1 MFYHWVNF
9 LENVL
14 VCSAATIHQYTGEWW
29 YFLSRYECRY
39 YDKISQ
45 YMYYDSSWIKKS
57 VLRNNC
63 LLWLLTQVQVL
74 SELCIKQRDLG
85 KGRKVPSLPFIAL
98 CASGHVSVNM
108 VAQKHAQFQ
117 LAVSWHSLVWPWTKH
132 MVHLFLAALLCLSV
146 ICNDVSYHVSYGDTC
161 IEICIVSWEIVSLQP
176 FYCVILWSNVASVI

>member
-45 YMYYDSSWIKKS
+45 YYDSSWIKKS

-74 SELCIKQRDLG
+74 SELFIKQRDLG

-98 CASGHVSVNM
+98 CASSQVSFKM
-108 VAQKHAQFQ
+108 VAQKHAQFW
-117 LAVSWHSLVWPWTKH
+117 LVVRWHSLVRPQTKH
-132 MVHLFLAALLCLSV
+132 MVCPFFASLLCRIISRFLPEKL
-146 ICNDVSYHVSYGDTC
+146 I
-161 IEICIVSWEIVSLQP
+161 
-176 FYCVILWSNVASVI
+176 